1 MTERPGW
8 AKSPPDLVDAFGREL
23 STMEGA
29 QRRQMFGYPAAFV
42 NGNLFTSLHQ
52 AAWVVRLP
60 EDARTELL
68 AQPEARIFEPM
79 AGRPMKEYVVVPAE
93 LIEQPELLRPWLQ
106 RSFAY
111 VQSLPPKKK

>member
-52 AAWVVRLP
+52 AAWVVRLLH
-60 EDARTELL
+60 RTPGHRRPRMPALSSF
-68 AQPEARIFEPM
+68 AQPGARIFE
-79 AGRPMKEYVVVPAE
+79 
-93 LIEQPELLRPWLQ
+93 
-106 RSFAY
+106 
-111 VQSLPPKKK
+111 SLPPKKK